1 MENHQS
7 VAEQVL
13 AEVNTIT
20 TPESAEPA
28 PEPIEA
34 APEGDDTS
42 ETVEYE
48 EEGSEPQSLS
58 WTEALDRVPPDIRRL
73 MKNMQGDYTRKTQE
87 LAEQRRELVRERE
100 ALIRGSKNINAPD
113 ELPEYDPFNE
123 QSIAARIEA
132 EVARR
137 LREVL
142 DPMEQEYNVMKAEDA
157 YKSFLVEHPD
167 FKDDQPRRDAVQGM
181 LEDNPS
187 LDLETA
193 YYAAKG
199 RRKQQQ
205 AVQEQNTR
213 AARKRAERE
222 AALKGVGVGAR
233 GGRQGKPNRNELRR
247 MSAADILRLAE
258 QMHQKS

>member
-1 MENHQS
+1 M
-7 VAEQVL
+7 
-13 AEVNTIT
+13 
-20 TPESAEPA
+20 
-28 PEPIEA
+28 
-34 APEGDDTS
+34 
-42 ETVEYE
+42 
-48 EEGSEPQSLS
+48 
-58 WTEALDRVPPDIRRL
+58 
-73 MKNMQGDYTRKTQE
+73 
-87 LAEQRRELVRERE
+87 
-100 ALIRGSKNINAPD
+100 
-113 ELPEYDPFNE
+113 PEYDPFNE

-167 FKDDQPRRDAVQGM
+167 FKDDQPLRDAVQGM